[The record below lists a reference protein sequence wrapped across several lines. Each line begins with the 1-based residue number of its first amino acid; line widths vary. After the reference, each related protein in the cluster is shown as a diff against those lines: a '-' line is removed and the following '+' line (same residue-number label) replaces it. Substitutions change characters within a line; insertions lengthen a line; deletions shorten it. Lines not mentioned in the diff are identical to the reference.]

1 MRADLSGAE
10 VARGWPG
17 PPVDPRAWRLW
28 LTGPGHATALVVF
41 LALVSAHLLEHVA
54 QAIQVFV
61 LGWPRSQALGLLGLV
76 WPWLIGSEWLHFADV
91 AITLIG
97 LILLRPGFSGQ
108 ARRWWTVA
116 LVIGVWHLVEHTLL
130 LGQAQTGRALFG
142 AAQPTSVLQLVVPRV
157 ELHLV
162 YNGLVLAAM
171 LAALVHHVMP
181 GRSRPAAG
189 APAAT

>member
-1 MRADLSGAE
+1 MQADLSGARA
-10 VARGWPG
+10 ARGWSG

-28 LTGPGHATALVVF
+28 LAGPGHTTALVIF
-41 LALVSAHLLEHVA
+41 LALVSGHMLEHVA

-76 WPWLIGSEWLHFADV
+76 WPWLIGSEWLHFTDV
-91 AITLIG
+91 SITLIG

-108 ARRWWTVA
+108 ARRWWTIA
-116 LVIGVWHLVEHTLL
+116 LAISVWHLVEHSLL
-130 LGQAQTGRALFG
+130 LGQALTGRPLFG

-171 LAALVHHVMP
+171 LAALVYYVND
-181 GRSRPAAG
+181 RRRT
-189 APAAT
+189 PAAT